1 MKITARKALSSFFTL
16 QQQLHHPHSPMGKQL
31 DRAKHECVPSSPRSN
46 HIEDLNIALVDLSL
60 LLIDLTED
68 EKRVCELRY
77 GPSGEVIPYQD
88 TVCKEAL
95 TRVQFEDGSAE
106 MMTKEGE
113 TLISSSPPL
122 SGFVQVTGWKR
133 RCLTYQEIAAK
144 LGIPF
149 QTVRKLDRSACE
161 KVREAA
167 RRR

>member
-16 QQQLHHPHSPMGKQL
+16 QQQLHNPHSPIGKQL
-31 DRAKHECVPSSPRSN
+31 DRAKHQCTPSAPRSN
-46 HIEDLNIALVDLSL
+46 HIEDLHIAFVDLSL
-60 LLIDLTED
+60 LLQDLTDD

-88 TVCKEAL
+88 TVSEEAL

-106 MMTKEGE
+106 MMTKAGE
-113 TLISSSPPL
+113 TLISSSAPL

-133 RCLTYQEIAAK
+133 RCLTYQEIAEK
-144 LGIPF
+144 LSLPF
-149 QTVRKLDRSACE
+149 QVVRKLDRSACE
-161 KVREAA
+161 KVREAL